1 MKSTAIKNAEDRA
14 IEEID
19 EETYRAEPGSLKVGD
34 FVEWDSSGG
43 MARGKVTRIISEGSV
58 DVPDSSFTIDA
69 TEENPAAL
77 IRVYRE
83 DDGSYEETD
92 RIVGHRFST
101 LSKIAALRFLEG
113 KDPDQ
118 SNQHRIC

>member
-1 MKSTAIKNAEDRA
+1 MKSTAIKNAEDRV

-19 EETYRAEPGSLKVGD
+19 EETYRAEPGGLKVGD

-92 RIVGHRFST
+92 RIVGHRFFN
-101 LSKIAALRFLEG
+101 A
-113 KDPDQ
+113 
-118 SNQHRIC
+118 

>member
-43 MARGKVTRIISEGSV
+43 MARGKITRIISEGSV

-69 TEENPAAL
+69 TEDNSAAL
-77 IRVYRE
+77 IQVCTGRMM
-83 DDGSYEETD
+83 
-92 RIVGHRFST
+92 
-101 LSKIAALRFLEG
+101 AATRRLTESLGTGF
-113 KDPDQ
+113 
-118 SNQHRIC
+118 